1 MTESNRYLTL
11 KEISVL
17 MALDTAGLIA
27 ENVISFW
34 SAILARN
41 PQYGTLL
48 NEISIY
54 SAWTMWALRLL
65 IWSLTLVS
73 LSRLTSLYKSF
84 GNARIWYLLRLSFL
98 ILQPLSITFASHR
111 LFLSSSESQLVAERL
126 MITLALAFLG
136 ELSLSIG
143 NRVILFAGA
152 ELLDSFGLDSP
163 AKKNRRCGNRLIGYT
178 AAQTLFFAVA
188 FALVVWI
195 RFFQGRRLFGAGES
209 GAAMSETIAIFSAVL
224 FGLFARLGVIVF
236 RVLASVHMSR
246 TYRTIKGLME

>member
-1 MTESNRYLTL
+1 MTEANKYLTL

-27 ENVISFW
+27 ENVISFLG
-34 SAILARN
+34 AILAGN

-48 NEISIY
+48 NGISIY

-84 GNARIWYLLRLSFL
+84 RNARIWYLLRLSLL

-111 LFLSSSESQLVAERL
+111 LSLSSSEWQLVAERL

-136 ELSLSIG
+136 EFSLSIG

-163 AKKNRRCGNRLIGYT
+163 AKKNRRCGNRLIGCT
-178 AAQTLFFAVA
+178 AAQTLSFGI
-188 FALVVWI
+188 ALTLLVWV

-246 TYRTIKGLME
+246 TYRTIKGLTE